1 METKRILIVED
12 EAPLAGI
19 MVNMLEYFN
28 FQGEVAVNGE
38 EALDKIKSGEFAYL
52 IIDLSLP
59 DLNGMELYRQIIK
72 RHPDYRGKVAFTS
85 GFNVTDELKKLLEKD
100 ELAFLPKPFSI
111 DKFKEVME
119 NWK

>member
-1 METKRILIVED
+1 MENKRILVVED
-12 EAPLAGI
+12 EAPLASI

-28 FQGEVAVNGE
+28 FQGEVAVSGE
-38 EALDKIKSGEFAYL
+38 EALTKMQSIDFAYL

-59 DLNGMELYRQIIK
+59 DMNGMELYQEIIK
-72 RHPDYRGKVAFTS
+72 QNSDYRGKAAFTS
-85 GFNVTDELKKLLEKD
+85 GFNVSDELKELMERD
-100 ELAFLPKPFSI
+100 GLAFLPKPFSI